1 MKKYQI
7 KLSVSRLEKE
17 NITVDDAFDGAFLEI
32 GEEDI
37 ISVISPVKFH
47 FEAQLHASGIVI
59 RGNAS
64 VKIAGECGRCL
75 ENVEQDIETEYTIFL
90 DELGSSDEIDVA
102 EEIREEVL
110 LAFPI
115 NIICSDDCK
124 GLCPNCGANLNKK
137 SCRCSD
143 NAPEAPSPWDA
154 LDDLKA

>member
-17 NITVDDAFDGAFLEI
+17 NIIVDDSFDAEFLEI
-32 GEEDI
+32 DESGI

-59 RGNAS
+59 QGNAS

-75 ENVEQDIETEYTIFL
+75 ENVEETVETEYTIFL

-124 GLCPNCGANLNKK
+124 GLCPNCRTNLNKNT
-137 SCRCSD
+137 CRCAD
-143 NAPEAPSPWDA
+143 NAPNAPSPWDA
-154 LDDLKA
+154 LDQL